1 MAPKPP
7 AAILIRAPIK
17 ETIMITKTGTAH
29 WEGDLKSGS
38 GTISS
43 QSGALKD
50 VAYGFATR
58 FEGKAGSNPEELIGA
73 AHAACFSMALAN
85 MLAGAGITG
94 VKINSTSAISLDRD
108 DAGFSITKA
117 HLTTQISA
125 DADPADILEIAQEAK
140 ANCPVSRVLNAEV
153 TMDATVV

>member
-1 MAPKPP
+1 
-7 AAILIRAPIK
+7 
-17 ETIMITKTGTAH
+17 MITKTGSAH
-29 WEGDLKSGS
+29 WEGDLKSGK

-50 VAYGFATR
+50 QPYGFATR

-117 HLTTQISA
+117 HLTTEISA
-125 DADPADILEIAQEAK
+125 DADPADILEIAEEAK
-140 ANCPVSRVLNAEV
+140 ATCPVSRVLNAEV

>member
-1 MAPKPP
+1 
-7 AAILIRAPIK
+7 
-17 ETIMITKTGTAH
+17 MITKTGSAH
-29 WEGDLKSGS
+29 WEGDLKSGK

-50 VAYGFATR
+50 QPYGFATR

-94 VKINSTSAISLDRD
+94 VTINSTSAVSLDRD
-108 DAGFSITKA
+108 ANGFSITKA
-117 HLTTQISA
+117 HLTTEISA
-125 DADPADILEIAQEAK
+125 DADPADILEIAEEAK
-140 ANCPVSRVLNAEV
+140 ATCPVSRVLNAEV